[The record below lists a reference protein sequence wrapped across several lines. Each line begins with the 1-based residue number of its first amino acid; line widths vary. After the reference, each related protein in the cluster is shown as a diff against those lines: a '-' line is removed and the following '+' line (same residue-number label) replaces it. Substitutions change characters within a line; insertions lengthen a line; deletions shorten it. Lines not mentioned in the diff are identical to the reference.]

1 MTGPTRRREAGY
13 VAEFELDDPLDG
25 VGTVLWRVGMVSVK
39 ERWHELV
46 AAHVVKEDA
55 SRTELEEAEEA
66 FALDVVANTC
76 VWEEHGDQPRVYL
89 EPGDVTGWVDDLD
102 WQTWIH
108 LVEECFRVSG
118 PSGWEWAQERL
129 RRSDLLQVEMAVA
142 AAYGIRHSE
151 LMGWPEEDRALAIAH
166 LVDDRAR
173 CTGCGVP
180 RRAMKDP
187 DAAVL
192 DADGCFWCGVLS
204 QARKD
209 ANVEQNPRIRL
220 KRGY

>member
-1 MTGPTRRREAGY
+1 
-13 VAEFELDDPLDG
+13 
-25 VGTVLWRVGMVSVK
+25 
-39 ERWHELV
+39 
-46 AAHVVKEDA
+46 
-55 SRTELEEAEEA
+55 
-66 FALDVVANTC
+66 
-76 VWEEHGDQPRVYL
+76 
-89 EPGDVTGWVDDLD
+89 
-102 WQTWIH
+102 
-108 LVEECFRVSG
+108 
-118 PSGWEWAQERL
+118 
-129 RRSDLLQVEMAVA
+129 MAVA
-142 AAYGIRHSE
+142 AAYRIRHSE